1 MSISSLNGCPWLIT
15 VFHACV
21 MGPGRE
27 IQSLNGRPVIEVIQT
42 DAAINP
48 GKHSI
53 FPALATNASFCL
65 GFREVPGVAR

>member
-1 MSISSLNGCPWLIT
+1 
-15 VFHACV
+15 